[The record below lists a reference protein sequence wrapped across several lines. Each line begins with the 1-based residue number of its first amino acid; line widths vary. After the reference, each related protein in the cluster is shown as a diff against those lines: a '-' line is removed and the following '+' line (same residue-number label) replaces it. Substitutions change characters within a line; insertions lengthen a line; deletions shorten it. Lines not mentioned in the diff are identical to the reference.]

1 MQAPIYEL
9 RTHYLLTTHYALR
22 TTYQRHLC
30 AALCALLRD
39 VDPRVVGHEHRAG
52 ARLHPARVPLA
63 LRRGLAAALPLAAL
77 AAAALTLAAAA
88 GRAALLLRVGLGVGV
103 KVKGWG

>member
-1 MQAPIYEL
+1 M
-9 RTHYLLTTHYALR
+9 
-22 TTYQRHLC
+22 
-30 AALCALLRD
+30 
-39 VDPRVVGHEHRAG
+39 VGHERHAG

-88 GRAALLLRVGLGVGV
+88 GRAARLVRLGLGLGLE
-103 KVKGWG
+103 KKGRG